1 MLNSFFIIVNPSSG
15 NTNFKKSWETI
26 THFLK
31 LKNINF
37 SYSFTEY
44 RKHEEILVDK
54 AIKQGYRN
62 IISVG
67 GDGTLHHVV
76 NGIMKQRY
84 IKTSKIK
91 LGVIPLGTGNDWI
104 KTYGIPLSIKKSI
117 NIIINNKTIYQD
129 IGCINMIDNKIEYF
143 NNLAGIGYDG
153 YIVNKLTS
161 LKKIGSIAFLISGL
175 YGLFFYKNKEYE
187 IKINNLSLSN
197 KCLMILVGLCKYS
210 GGGLQITKDPNPLDG
225 LLDITVVK
233 NFSFFELL
241 FNIPNLY
248 NGKIVN
254 HKKVINYK
262 TKQII
267 VKNISNSSSFIEADG
282 EIIGIN
288 SFNISIMPNAIQFL
302 IP

>member
-1 MLNSFFIIVNPSSG
+1 LNG
-15 NTNFKKSWETI
+15 KK
-26 THFLK
+26 
-31 LKNINF
+31 
-37 SYSFTEY
+37 
-44 RKHEEILVDK
+44 
-54 AIKQGYRN
+54 
-62 IISVG
+62 
-67 GDGTLHHVV
+67 
-76 NGIMKQRY
+76 
-84 IKTSKIK
+84 
-91 LGVIPLGTGNDWI
+91 
-104 KTYGIPLSIKKSI
+104 
-117 NIIINNKTIYQD
+117 
-129 IGCINMIDNKIEYF
+129 EYF
-143 NNLAGIGYDG
+143 NNLAGTGYDG

-175 YGLFFYKNKEYE
+175 YGLFFYKNKKYE
-187 IKINNLSLSN
+187 IKINNLSLN
-197 KCLMILVGLCKYS
+197 KKCLMILVGLCKYS

-225 LLDITVVK
+225 LLDVTLVK

-262 TKQII
+262 TKKII

-288 SFNISIMPNAIQFL
+288 SFYISIMPKSIKFL